1 MKTVKNKYTGKL
13 YKVIG
18 FEDKKVMLER
28 EEGSRFVIDTS
39 EYRFYYTEVTDETD
53 GTV

>member
-13 YKVIG
+13 YTVVK
-18 FEDKKVMLER
+18 FEGKDVTLKR
-28 EEGSRFVIDTS
+28 EDGSEFTITVG
-39 EYRFYYTEVTDETD
+39 EYNFYYTEVTD

>member
-1 MKTVKNKYTGKL
+1 MKIVKNKYSGKL

-28 EEGSRFVIDTS
+28 EDGSRFVIDTS
-39 EYRFYYTEVTDETD
+39 EYRFYYTEVVNES
-53 GTV
+53 V